1 MKKYFIRIIIVL
13 GLLFLILKGIE
24 MLLEANFQAKINANP
39 DRAYDITYED
49 FDLHTFFKGVTLD
62 EVRIQPL
69 NKTGGTVITGNVD
82 YATLKGLVWIELL
95 FGKRLNI
102 REISFEQPVFEV
114 TLSNDTVKKTS
125 GKGIQAMFGDILSR
139 AKLSS
144 FSIRNGSVIL
154 KEPESGTIK
163 GEVKKVNIQADEIE
177 TDSIRL
183 KNIIPFLMGNL
194 IIDIEDVNYDL
205 NEYTHLSLGSIDYNL
220 QDQELVLHDISMGYT
235 IDWIEVSKR
244 VGIQTDIIE
253 LDIKTFAIHQLE
265 PSNQFYSDL
274 DIKAQTINIDSLHIK
289 LQRNKNFERPPDT
302 VKPMFKEMIDNIPLA
317 LDLDSVAISNSS
329 VTYSELGAKKEESGT
344 IVINEINGNI
354 VGITNI
360 PELQQ
365 KLGQLSANLTASLS
379 GQAAMNVALVVP
391 YNGESFTLNVEVG
404 NMDLVKLN
412 PTLTPLAGV
421 EIESGELNG
430 IKFYMNASKANSQNK
445 LIFDY
450 SDLHM
455 NMVKESK
462 DHTEKKRLFLS
473 AVANAAIRNNN
484 IPGEDKYLTA
494 NYQSER
500 NMYRSP
506 VNYIIQGLIQGII
519 RIVPGKNVQK
529 ALTKEKKNKKKKKK

>member
-1 MKKYFIRIIIVL
+1 MKKYFIRILIVL

-24 MLLEANFQAKINANP
+24 MLLEANFQARINSNP
-39 DRAYDITYED
+39 DRAYNITYED
-49 FDLHTFFKGVTLD
+49 FDLHTLFKGVTLD

-69 NKTGGTVITGNVD
+69 NETGGTVITGNVD
-82 YATLKGLVWIELL
+82 YATLKGLVWVELL
-95 FGKRLNI
+95 FGKRLSI
-102 REISFEQPVFEV
+102 REISFEQPVFEI
-114 TLSNDTVKKTS
+114 TLSADTVKKTN

-139 AKLSS
+139 ANLKS
-144 FSIRNGSVIL
+144 FSIQNGSVIL
-154 KEPESGTIK
+154 KEPQSGAIK
-163 GEVKKVNIQADEIE
+163 GQVKKVNIQADEIE
-177 TDSIRL
+177 TDSVRL

-194 IIDIEDVNYDL
+194 IVDIEDVSYDL
-205 NEYTHLSLGSIDYNL
+205 NEYTQLSLGSIDYNL
-220 QDQELVLHDISMGYT
+220 QDQEMVLHDISMGYT

-265 PSNQFYSDL
+265 PSNQFYTNL
-274 DIKAQTINIDSLHIK
+274 DIKAQTIDIDSLHIK

-317 LDLDSVAISNSS
+317 LDLDSVTIRNSS

-354 VGITNI
+354 VGITNV

-365 KLGQLSANLTASLS
+365 ELVDLNAKLTANLAGQASLKID
-379 GQAAMNVALVVP
+379 LLVP
-391 YNGESFTLNVEVG
+391 YHGESFNLDVEMG
-404 NMDLVKLN
+404 SMELVKLN

-421 EIESGELNG
+421 EIEKGELTR
-430 IKFYMNASKANSQNK
+430 IKFHMNASKANSQNK

-455 NMVKESK
+455 NMLKESK

-473 AVANAAIRNNN
+473 ALANAAIRNNN
-484 IPGEDKYLTA
+484 MPGQEKYLTA
-494 NYQSER
+494 EYQSER
-500 NMYRSP
+500 NIYRSP

-519 RIVPGKNVQK
+519 RIVPGKKVQK
-529 ALTKEKKNKKKKKK
+529 ALTKEKKKKKKK